1 MKIIQST
8 FWAQCNQTRNQSRKT
23 IGNSLNMWVNKIGHG
38 SKRKSQESI
47 DLNENKN
54 KLYQNI
60 WDTAKAELRGKW

>member
-1 MKIIQST
+1 
-8 FWAQCNQTRNQSRKT
+8 
-23 IGNSLNMWVNKIGHG
+23 MWVNKIGHG

-60 WDTAKAELRGKW
+60 WDTAKAVLRGKW